1 MAKWFSGWSPLLAT
15 LKKSFKK
22 EEEHCPLSNTSKFFL
37 FENFLKIILKSWSRQ
52 NGVCPNTSDH
62 WTERITVVRVH
73 IKELMIQGRD
83 VPNASD
89 HWTQR
94 IKVVWIISK
103 SGKGQ
108 DGRPL
113 DAEVVRLLE
122 TVIALRRRRRR
133 RRRRCRRFC
142 HPASS
147 FSSLGYVRRG
157 APMSSYSRRP
167 LISIDQCCT
176 RLLVLM
182 DDSNVHWV
190 LLLCSCRRRR
200 LA

>member
-1 MAKWFSGWSPLLAT
+1 MGSARIRAT
-15 LKKSFKK
+15 IGRRGLQSCGFI
-22 EEEHCPLSNTSKFFL
+22 S
-37 FENFLKIILKSWSRQ
+37 KSWSWQ
-52 NGVCPNTSDH
+52 DGGVPNASDH
-62 WTERITVVRVH
+62 WSQWIT
-73 IKELMIQGRD
+73 L
-83 VPNASD
+83 VPIISKIDRGHGVLPEASD

-133 RRRRCRRFC
+133 RRRCRRFC
-142 HPASS
+142 HPGSS
-147 FSSLGYVRRG
+147 SSSLGYVRRG
-157 APMSSYSRRP
+157 APISSYSRRP

-182 DDSNVHWV
+182 NDSDM
-190 LLLCSCRRRR
+190 R
-200 LA
+200 

>member
-1 MAKWFSGWSPLLAT
+1 MA
-15 LKKSFKK
+15 
-22 EEEHCPLSNTSKFFL
+22 
-37 FENFLKIILKSWSRQ
+37 
-52 NGVCPNTSDH
+52 
-62 WTERITVVRVH
+62 
-73 IKELMIQGRD
+73 GRD

-89 HWTQR
+89 HWSQWITLVPIISKIDRGHCGLPVASDHWTQR
-94 IKVVWIISK
+94 IKVGCIISK

-113 DAEVVRLLE
+113 DAEVLRLLE
-122 TVIALRRRRRR
+122 TVIALRRRR

-147 FSSLGYVRRG
+147 SSSLGYVRRG
-157 APMSSYSRRP
+157 APISSYSRRP

-182 DDSNVHWV
+182 DDSNV
-190 LLLCSCRRRR
+190 R
-200 LA
+200 

>member
-1 MAKWFSGWSPLLAT
+1 MKT
-15 LKKSFKK
+15 
-22 EEEHCPLSNTSKFFL
+22 NVQ
-37 FENFLKIILKSWSRQ
+37 IILESWSGQ

-62 WTERITVVRVH
+62 WTQRITVARVH
-73 IKELMIQGRD
+73 FKELEIAGRD
-83 VPNASD
+83 VPSASDYWSQWITLVPIISKIDTGHGGLPEASD

-94 IKVVWIISK
+94 IKVVWISSK
-103 SGKGQ
+103 SGNGQ

-113 DAEVVRLLE
+113 GAEVVRLLE

-133 RRRRCRRFC
+133 CRRFC

-147 FSSLGYVRRG
+147 SSSLGYVRRG
-157 APMSSYSRRP
+157 APSSSYSRRA

-182 DDSNVHWV
+182 DDSNVRWV
-190 LLLCSCRRRR
+190 LLLCSCRRR

>member
-1 MAKWFSGWSPLLAT
+1 MKT
-15 LKKSFKK
+15 
-22 EEEHCPLSNTSKFFL
+22 N
-37 FENFLKIILKSWSRQ
+37 IQMILKSWSGQ

-62 WTERITVVRVH
+62 WTQRITVVRVH
-73 IKELMIQGRD
+73 FKELEMAGRD

-108 DGRPL
+108 HGRPL
-113 DAEVVRLLE
+113 DAEAVRLLE

-133 RRRRCRRFC
+133 LRRRCRRFC
-142 HPASS
+142 HAAPSS
-147 FSSLGYVRRG
+147 SSLGYVRRG
-157 APMSSYSRRP
+157 APSSSYSRRP

-182 DDSNVHWV
+182 NDSNV
-190 LLLCSCRRRR
+190 R
-200 LA
+200 